1 MKHWINGY
9 FSDDFANDQ
18 SLLKQLDEFI
28 DKVGQT
34 NQRLQQLLLNA
45 LNHQKLKKKTT
56 LSSSNIDL
64 ASESLSSSSTN
75 DLNNKLNETEDI
87 IANNSNEEE
96 EQFPPFE
103 AHLETKGIYDILCIH
118 PLEFARQATLMEFE
132 LFKEIRPSELISLGW
147 NKPERHTLSPNLTKL
162 INLSNKFTYWYAKCI
177 VETLN
182 LDERVIVMQRI
193 LEIAKYFYEM
203 NNFSGLKQIYAAFE
217 ASSVIRLEVSR
228 EKSAIEHNEMYAKFK
243 KLFENHDKKYLENL
257 KKCNPPCVPFLGSH
271 LTLILKKQEHNKLL
285 KEQSN
290 LINFSKYRLLVGFVT
305 DLLQY
310 QNISY
315 RFRIHPQIRSFIL
328 KDIEDTFALAEAF
341 YFSDLKA
348 NPPPIAVSESTLAS
362 LTSGGTNDPS
372 RMVEEWLFIKSKQI
386 ESTKEAIDFP
396 KTRSYAFQKCPP
408 PLSKLNNKN
417 INSLTFKLTSKHS
430 LNTSATF
437 SSDIN
442 NNTSTNSGSG
452 KSPLLPR
459 FELRKNKS
467 LQPQTSNNNNNNDNN
482 SSQKS
487 INLLTAPFVLTNLSQ
502 QQQPHTILTDFKKL
516 TENSNYAESSG
527 RITTSSAGNGNHSS
541 IGSFIRSSSS
551 FQKQSRSSHKRSN
564 SSVQVSKE
572 ASNSRNNKVTEQA
585 NLKTREPA
593 PNFSQIASINTNKP
607 NALNV
612 SSTSIGVSST
622 SSLTSSSAS
631 ALSSIMFSASN
642 HSGSSTNIPHGSYY
656 AVSSSSS
663 SPSPPVSILA
673 TNHHLANQSATNQE
687 TIDSN
692 TKNNKP
698 TLSSSSM
705 NSALAALVYGS
716 SSMGSHS
723 LSSADSSS
731 SAPNSPPP
739 NYDEVFDSSSLN
751 NVAFNFNS
759 TLNSISNAAT
769 GTSSSLT
776 LSTSNC
782 FDNKTYFERLYSSSQ
797 PSSHSSSL
805 SNLKYLEVNSS
816 SSSSKISHTES
827 SQKKASA
834 VDQLGINSVLLL
846 SPTSLSE
853 SSSSSYSSSN
863 LNFPSQAEQN
873 SALNCKS
880 KQLSVFSF
888 LEFTEQNEEIEILK
902 KNTPNSQTSSID
914 ILTPPPFMSMKL
926 AKNQALNSI
935 LTPPPSKP
943 LPPTDSLTFKN
954 SIANLTPAVSQT
966 SINSMPPPPNYAPP
980 VPQIVLGG
988 LPDTPPPIPARP
1000 KKKLV

>member
-28 DKVGQT
+28 EKVGQT

-622 SSLTSSSAS
+622 SSWS
-631 ALSSIMFSASN
+631 AL
-642 HSGSSTNIPHGSYY
+642 GPC
-656 AVSSSSS
+656 
-663 SPSPPVSILA
+663 
-673 TNHHLANQSATNQE
+673 Q
-687 TIDSN
+687 
-692 TKNNKP
+692 
-698 TLSSSSM
+698 TLSST
-705 NSALAALVYGS
+705 
-716 SSMGSHS
+716 
-723 LSSADSSS
+723 
-731 SAPNSPPP
+731 
-739 NYDEVFDSSSLN
+739 
-751 NVAFNFNS
+751 
-759 TLNSISNAAT
+759 TLIEIITIIKAISNW
-769 GTSSSLT
+769 
-776 LSTSNC
+776 
-782 FDNKTYFERLYSSSQ
+782 
-797 PSSHSSSL
+797 
-805 SNLKYLEVNSS
+805 
-816 SSSSKISHTES
+816 
-827 SQKKASA
+827 
-834 VDQLGINSVLLL
+834 
-846 SPTSLSE
+846 
-853 SSSSSYSSSN
+853 
-863 LNFPSQAEQN
+863 
-873 SALNCKS
+873 
-880 KQLSVFSF
+880 
-888 LEFTEQNEEIEILK
+888 
-902 KNTPNSQTSSID
+902 
-914 ILTPPPFMSMKL
+914 
-926 AKNQALNSI
+926 
-935 LTPPPSKP
+935 
-943 LPPTDSLTFKN
+943 
-954 SIANLTPAVSQT
+954 
-966 SINSMPPPPNYAPP
+966 
-980 VPQIVLGG
+980 
-988 LPDTPPPIPARP
+988 
-1000 KKKLV
+1000 